1 MTGQSEKGVL
11 LFNVYQLLE
20 GHSILI
26 SAWIWGVLVVGTIV
40 GLAIGGMFLVRR
52 SVTLSTLESHNQVAG
67 FIYSVVGVVYA
78 VLLAFIAIVVWQQHT
93 QVQTQIEQEA
103 NQLGDLYRNA
113 QVFPEEVRTRLQS
126 QIRAYGRIVLE
137 KEWPAMA
144 KGETSVDA
152 WAAYNQLWRAYQ
164 QVEARNDHERLWYS
178 KSLDQLDQLGDYRRL
193 RVLSNRAAVPALMWV
208 VLLATGIIT
217 IGFSFFFGTTNS
229 SAQALMIA
237 ALSATIGFVLFLI
250 WALNHPFA
258 GLIRVEPVAFHH
270 VWTIIEQSAQQ

>member
-1 MTGQSEKGVL
+1 M
-11 LFNVYQLLE
+11 
-20 GHSILI
+20 
-26 SAWIWGVLVVGTIV
+26 SAWIWGFVFVGGAV
-40 GLAIGGMFLVRR
+40 GLAIGGMLLVRR

-67 FIYSVVGVVYA
+67 YIYSVVGVVYA

-93 QVQTQIEQEA
+93 QVQSQIEQEA

-113 QVFPEEVRTRLQS
+113 QVFSEEVRARLQN
-126 QIRAYGRIVLE
+126 QIRAYSRIVVE
-137 KEWPAMA
+137 REWPAMA
-144 KGETSVDA
+144 KGETNADA

-164 QVEARNDHERLWYS
+164 QVEARNDREKLWYS

-193 RVLSNRAAVPALMWV
+193 RLLSNRAAVPALMWV

-217 IGFSFFFGTTNS
+217 IGFSFFFGTPNS
-229 SAQALMIA
+229 SAQALMTA

-258 GLIRVEPVAFHH
+258 GLVRVEPAAFHQLRN
-270 VWTIIEQSAQQ
+270 IIDQWGQQ